1 MSESR
6 YVIHHEDCYGRV
18 VGRIPDGLSRS
29 EYFSHPER
37 YQFEVA
43 EISRSGS
50 AYVIKFVR
58 PVDGVPPTL
67 RRETLP
73 AVRRTLDR
81 LQPLPMGGRR

>member
-29 EYFSHPER
+29 EYFSHPDR

-73 AVRRTLDR
+73 EVRRTLDR
-81 LQPLPMGGRR
+81 LQPLPSGGRR